1 MNSLLMM
8 ALVLVGAWIVV
19 VLVFKMVGL
28 LVNVLLLI
36 GALLLVAWAWQKIR
50 GPSREPPTA
59 P

>member
-8 ALVLVGAWIVV
+8 ALLLVGAWIVV

-36 GALLLVAWAWQKIR
+36 GALLLVVWAWQKFR
-50 GPSREPPTA
+50 GPSGEPPAT

>member
-1 MNSLLMM
+1 MNTLLTM
-8 ALVLVGAWIVV
+8 ALLLVGAWIVV

-36 GALLLVAWAWQKIR
+36 GALLFVVWAWQKIR
-50 GPSREPPTA
+50 GPSGDPPAA